1 MKKSKHPDR
10 RGLFHETLRH
20 AAASLGLAAQ
30 QVPERSLFAQSSSD
44 AHCQLLRGDN
54 LQWLSA
60 LIDARAPGFDF
71 CYIDPPYNTGQQFVY
86 SDAFKSKTERAPW
99 GRHTGWMEF
108 MLPRLSAAFALLE
121 PHGIIA
127 ISIDD
132 YEYSHLKSMMDAI
145 FGEDNCIATLIIV
158 RSKNGKG
165 SLPHVAVNHEYV
177 LLYGRSDA
185 ASVSGLH
192 EIDATTYNKSDEHGH
207 YKVDGLFRKKGD
219 ASLRTDRPN
228 LYYPLYYSASGE
240 VFTSEVKQ
248 GLTIAWPVDSK
259 GVERRWLWGS
269 DKATKESWK
278 LYASPRGV
286 IYVKNY
292 NSAGKRVKLRSVL
305 DNVEYLTDRATTETK
320 AIYGDKVFETPK
332 PIALIRDLVDS
343 CCSNPSGAV
352 LDFFAGSGT
361 TAEAV
366 QELNARDGG
375 QRTTVL
381 IEQQAAVPDG
391 HPAGG
396 MGYRSIPDITKAR
409 LEHVKRR
416 FPSFTFTESALPS

>member
-1 MKKSKHPDR
+1 MKTSKPTDKQR
-10 RGLFHETLRH
+10 LFKDKLKDASH
-20 AAASLGLAAQ
+20 SLGLAQ
-30 QVPERSLFAQSSSD
+30 LTLPERSLFAQSASEAD
-44 AHCQLLRGDN
+44 CELLRGDN
-54 LQWLSA
+54 LQWLSS
-60 LIDARAPGFDF
+60 LIEGAAPGFDF

-86 SDAFKSKTERAPW
+86 SDAFKSSQERAPW
-99 GRHTGWMEF
+99 GKHTGWMDF
-108 MLPRLSAAFALLE
+108 MLPRLAAAFALLE

-132 YEYSHLKSMMDAI
+132 YEYSYLKSLMDVI
-145 FGEDNCIATLIIV
+145 FGETNYIATLVVV

-165 SLPHVAVNHEYV
+165 SAPHVAVNHEYV
-177 LLYGRSDA
+177 LLYGRSEA

-192 EIDATTYNKSDEHGH
+192 EIDSTSYNKSDAHGH

-228 LYYPLYYSASGE
+228 MYYPLYYAANGE
-240 VFTSEVKQ
+240 VFTSEIRE
-248 GLTIAWPVDSK
+248 GLTAVWPVDSK
-259 GVERRWLWGS
+259 GVERRWLWGIE
-269 DKATKESWK
+269 KASKESWK
-278 LYASPRGV
+278 LYASASGV

-292 NSAGKRVKLRSVL
+292 NAADKRVKLRSVL
-305 DNVEYLTDRATTETK
+305 DNSEYLTDRATTETK

-343 CCSNPSGAV
+343 CCSNPSGRV

-375 QRTTVL
+375 SRKTVL
-381 IEQQAAVPDG
+381 IEQDIAVPSG
-391 HPAGG
+391 HLALNFGH
-396 MGYRSIPDITKAR
+396 RSISDITRAR
-409 LEHVKRR
+409 LDHVGKR
-416 FPSFTFTESALPS
+416 FPSFTYSEATLPT